1 MKESEMKKETVRV
14 LLVEDNPA
22 EARLL
27 QEALREAGGGNLVV
41 EHVERLDEALTRMGD
56 EKLEILLLDLS
67 LPDSQ
72 GLDTLARAQKAA
84 PQLPIVVLTGNDD
97 EAVAIEAVRMG
108 AQDYLFKG
116 DTHGQLLI
124 RAIYYARER
133 KKAQKE
139 REHLIGELR
148 EALAHVEQLSGLLP
162 ICASCKS
169 IRDDQGYWQQLE
181 RYLDQHSKLK
191 FTHGLCP
198 HCARKLYPELY
209 RDELQTDESP
219 GE

>member
-1 MKESEMKKETVRV
+1 MNEDAVKV

-27 QEALREAGGGNLVV
+27 LEALLEAGGRKV
-41 EHVERLDEALTRMGD
+41 EVGHVERLSDAFAQTSSNQFHA
-56 EKLEILLLDLS
+56 LLLDLS

-72 GLDTLARAQKAA
+72 GLETVARAQKEA
-84 PQLPIVVLTGNDD
+84 PHLAIVVLTGNED
-97 EAVAIEAVRMG
+97 EETALEAVRMG

-116 DTHGQLLI
+116 DIQGQLLF
-124 RAIYYARER
+124 RAIIYAIER
-133 KKAQKE
+133 KRVQEE
-139 REHLIGELR
+139 REQLIAKLQ
-148 EALAHVEQLSGLLP
+148 EALVQVKQLSGLLP

-181 RYLDQHSKLK
+181 QYLDEHSEVT

-198 HCARKLYPELY
+198 VCARKLYPDLY
-209 RDELQTDESP
+209 
-219 GE
+219 GEKKEQNKKEKEKQKT

>member
-1 MKESEMKKETVRV
+1 MNAKKEKDKLRV

-27 QEALREAGGGNLVV
+27 QEALWEASKGNLEVA
-41 EHVERLDEALTRMGD
+41 HVERLEEALTRLGD
-56 EKLEILLLDLS
+56 PGLDAVLLDLS

-72 GLDTLARAQKAA
+72 GLQTLAQAQAAA
-84 PQLPIVVLTGNDD
+84 PHLAIVVLTGNDD
-97 EAVAIEAVRMG
+97 EEVAVEAVRMG

-133 KKAQKE
+133 KRAQKE
-139 REHLIGELR
+139 RERLIGELQ
-148 EALAHVEQLSGLLP
+148 EALAHVKQLSGLLP
-162 ICASCKS
+162 ICASCKR

-181 RYLDQHSKLK
+181 KYLDDHAEVQ

-198 HCARKLYPELY
+198 HCAHKLYPDLY
-209 RDELQTDESP
+209 NHELQKKESK
-219 GE
+219 GL

>member
-1 MKESEMKKETVRV
+1 MIQDKVKV

-27 QEALREAGGGNLVV
+27 REALLEAGRRKVEV
-41 EHVERLDEALTRMGD
+41 EHAERLKEALDRIRSHRFD
-56 EKLEILLLDLS
+56 ALLLDLS

-72 GLDTLARAQKAA
+72 GLDTLARAQAEA
-84 PQLPIVVLTGNDD
+84 PFQAIVVLTGNDD
-97 EAVAIEAVRMG
+97 EKVAIEAVRMG

-116 DTHGQLLI
+116 DTHGQLLL
-124 RAIYYARER
+124 RAIYYAIER
-133 KKAQKE
+133 KRAMAE
-139 REHLIGELR
+139 REQLIQKLQG
-148 EALAHVEQLSGLLP
+148 ALNQVKQLSGLLP

-181 RYLDQHSKLK
+181 KYMDEHSDVK

-198 HCARKLYPELY
+198 VCARKLYPELY
-209 RDELQTDESP
+209 REKQETVAKDDSET
-219 GE
+219 G

>member
-1 MKESEMKKETVRV
+1 LNGKGRENKVRV

-27 QEALREAGGGNLVV
+27 QEALREAGSGNLEVV
-41 EHVERLDEALTRMGD
+41 HVERLDEALARIGD
-56 EKLEILLLDLS
+56 DGLDALLLDLS
-67 LPDSQ
+67 LPDSR
-72 GLDTLARAQKAA
+72 GLRTLARAQQAA
-84 PQLPIVVLTGNDD
+84 PHLAIVVLTGNDD
-97 EAVAIEAVRMG
+97 EAVAVEAVRMG

-124 RAIYYARER
+124 RAIYYALER
-133 KKAQKE
+133 KRAAKE
-139 REHLIGELR
+139 REQLIGELR
-148 EALAHVEQLSGLLP
+148 EALAHVKQLSGLLP

-169 IRDDQGYWQQLE
+169 IRDDRGYWQQLE
-181 RYLDQHSKLK
+181 KYLDEHSEVK

-209 RDELQTDESP
+209 KDELQTDESP
-219 GE
+219 G